1 MIEYIREQLPQEELL
16 TQLAEEC
23 NELAQAA
30 LKMRRCMD
38 GRNPTPVRLS
48 EAVANL
54 QEEIGDVK
62 LCLRVLGYHVEDPGY
77 DIAGERKLTR
87 WANRLRMNRQ
97 IWEEK
102 TESGVLED

>member
-1 MIEYIREQLPQEELL
+1 MIDYIREQLPQEELL

-48 EAVANL
+48 EAHANL
-54 QEEIGDVK
+54 VEEIGDVK
-62 LCLRVLGYHVEDPGY
+62 LCLRVLGFHMEDPGY
-77 DIAGERKLTR
+77 DIAGERKLAR
-87 WANRLRMNRQ
+87 WADRLRKNSR